1 MYILILINMSMKQC
15 FKDYERM
22 RTEKIL
28 EAERRP
34 YISQKSFKAPRFK
47 GKKSIADEKKNYLSR
62 QTFSA
67 GAPIDVDNLAPWRAA
82 EEAFVGEFGEEPEI
96 KDWPTIKEA
105 LKAVE
110 ALLRGKA
117 GPDDFYRKL
126 YEKLC
131 SISGN
136 PLENIKASPAYLY
149 AFCKELWFILGVIE
163 KGAPAVYWAIMS
175 FVSRLQG
182 FKGTFDQSVYFMQK
196 AIFSFFYYCFGD
208 WYDISWIEKWWEQST
223 ARDVMT
229 DAGTWLESH
238 HYITK
243 EILYKPLNIPMNTP
257 LIPTL
262 AINGYVSYN
271 FLSPKIMEMIT
282 TKAPVVTQK
291 LAQGAMLAKLEAS
304 GQVAPDVLGTISN
317 HIAEN
322 TAVTTVTVTS
332 SNPSITQ
339 MALSAFGDAAKNI
352 DVNLLGQIAGVG
364 LVGYGVY
371 VVSGGD
377 FSILSSQVY
386 RSIEDAYKYSQQVLD
401 NLIAP
406 IKNFKLPLSYDEKV
420 PELPTN
426 SSLQKSKD
434 TQWDGIESTLKGRYN
449 VNNVNGQNAFDMVR
463 PGGAPLKYEE
473 SDVLQSIK
481 NMPEADLEKLAGWGR
496 KQRKKKLA

>member
-1 MYILILINMSMKQC
+1 MKQC
-15 FKDYERM
+15 FKQYEKVRNDQ
-22 RTEKIL
+22 IL
-28 EAERRP
+28 EAESRP

-47 GKKSIADEKKNYLSR
+47 GKKSIADEKKNYLSQ

-163 KGAPAVYWAIMS
+163 KGAPAVYWAIMN

-182 FKGTFDQSVYFMQK
+182 FKGTFDQSVYFIQK
-196 AIFSFFYYCFGD
+196 AIFSFFYYCFGNFPNLVNG
-208 WYDISWIEKWWEQST
+208 ISWLEEWWEQST
-223 ARDVMT
+223 PRDVMT
-229 DAGTWLESH
+229 DAGTWLGN
-238 HYITK
+238 HYWITK
-243 EILYKPLNIPMNTP
+243 KAIYEPLGIDPSRP
-257 LIPTL
+257 LVVPALKGAATMYL
-262 AINGYVSYN
+262 
-271 FLSPKIMEMIT
+271 FSPKIMEAIT
-282 TKAPVVTQK
+282 TQAPVVTQK
-291 LAQGAMLAKLEAS
+291 LAQDAMLAQLADS
-304 GQVAPDVLGTISN
+304 GQVAPDIIGKMSH
-317 HIAEN
+317 HIAEKATVATIDN
-322 TAVTTVTVTS
+322 SASISQIAVS
-332 SNPSITQ
+332 
-339 MALSAFGDAAKNI
+339 ALGEAAKNI
-352 DVNLLGQIAGVG
+352 DVNLLGQVAGAG
-364 LVGYGVY
+364 LVVYGVY

-386 RSIEDAYKYSQQVLD
+386 SSIEGAYRYSQQVLD
-401 NLIAP
+401 NLMAP
-406 IKNFKLPLSYDEKV
+406 IKNFKLPFSYDEKV

-434 TQWDGIESTLKGRYN
+434 TQWEGIESTLKSRR
-449 VNNVNGQNAFDMVR
+449 VDTVNGDNAFGLMR
-463 PGGAPLKYEE
+463 PAGPPLTTK
-473 SDVLQSIK
+473 SVLDQIK
-481 NMPEADLEKLAGWGR
+481 DMPEVDPGLFGRGR
-496 KQRKKKLA
+496 KRRKKKLP